1 MPNKRNAQSKQ
12 RKIPSK
18 RFDESPYHIT
28 NFLRSIDRFG
38 QPVPTFN
45 IKGTNKIK
53 TAFGGVLTAVIMTF
67 ALGYFT
73 IKFEALFK
81 GADPVIN

>member
-1 MPNKRNAQSKQ
+1 MFSKRNGSS
-12 RKIPSK
+12 PSK
-18 RFDESPYHIT
+18 KFDESPYHIA

-45 IKGTNKIK
+45 IKGTNKVK
-53 TAFGGVLTAVIMTF
+53 TACGGVLSAVIMTF
-67 ALGYFT
+67 ALAYFT

>member
-1 MPNKRNAQSKQ
+1 MPNTSNDKIKQSKV
-12 RKIPSK
+12 PSK

-38 QPVPTFN
+38 HPVPTFN
-45 IKGTNKIK
+45 IKGTYKIK
-53 TAFGGVLTAVIMTF
+53 TAFGGFLTALIMTF

-73 IKFEALFK
+73 IKLEALFK

>member
-1 MPNKRNAQSKQ
+1 MPNKRNVQSKQ
-12 RKIPSK
+12 SEVPSK

-38 QPVPTFN
+38 HPVPTFN

-53 TAFGGVLTAVIMTF
+53 TAFGGVLTALIMTF
-67 ALGYFT
+67 ALGYFI